1 MLKVKRLV
9 PSRGCDLYLLQT
21 EEKAAVLDTGMFHC
35 AEQTVAVIREALEG
49 RHPDFVLLTH
59 THYDHVGGIPAIR
72 KAFPGIKVYGSAY
85 AAYVL
90 QRPGARKVM
99 RQLGLEAAKTY
110 IGEDAELDA
119 FDENALCVDE
129 IIGEGDEIDLGSRR
143 LRVYE
148 TPGHT
153 TCSLTFYEPEDKIL
167 LLSESTGVYVDPT
180 WVDVSILTGYGQ
192 TMDSIEKCK
201 ALGAETL
208 YVSHYGKISDLSPEA
223 YFTLAKNSAAAFK
236 NLVLKEWGRGCCDEE
251 VMQACREQIWSTKV
265 KGHEDQ
271 PVAAFDANTK
281 AFLNVLRKESPNLSE
296 IRD

>member
-1 MLKVKRLV
+1 M
-9 PSRGCDLYLLQT
+9 
-21 EEKAAVLDTGMFHC
+21 
-35 AEQTVAVIREALEG
+35 
-49 RHPDFVLLTH
+49 
-59 THYDHVGGIPAIR
+59 
-72 KAFPGIKVYGSAY
+72 
-85 AAYVL
+85 
-90 QRPGARKVM
+90 
-99 RQLGLEAAKTY
+99 
-110 IGEDAELDA
+110 
-119 FDENALCVDE
+119 
-129 IIGEGDEIDLGSRR
+129 
-143 LRVYE
+143 
-148 TPGHT
+148 
-153 TCSLTFYEPEDKIL
+153 CSLTFYEPEDKVL

-180 WVDVSILTGYGQ
+180 WIDVSILTGYGQ
-192 TMDSIEKCK
+192 TMDSIEKCR

-236 NLVLKEWGRGCCDEE
+236 NLVLKEWGKGCCDEE

>member
-9 PSRGCDLYLLQT
+9 PSKGCDLYLLQT
-21 EEKAAVLDTGMFHC
+21 EEKAVILDTGMFHC
-35 AEQTVAVIREALEG
+35 AEQTVASIREALDG

-99 RQLGLEAAKTY
+99 QQLGLEAAKAY
-110 IGEDAELDA
+110 IGKDAILDP

-129 IIGEGDEIDLGSRR
+129 IIGEGDAVDLGSRR
-143 LRVYE
+143 LEVYE

-153 TCSLTFYEPEDKIL
+153 TCSLTFFEPEDKIL

-180 WVDVSILTGYGQ
+180 WIDVSILTGYGQ
-192 TMDSIEKCK
+192 TLDSIEKCR
-201 ALGAETL
+201 ALGAET
-208 YVSHYGKISDLSPEA
+208 LSPEA
-223 YFTLAKNSAAAFK
+223 YFTLAKNSADAFK
-236 NLVLKEWGRGCCDEE
+236 DLVLGRWAKGCCDDE
-251 VMQACREQIWSTKV
+251 VMEACRTEIWKTKV
-265 KGHEDQ
+265 QGHEDQ

-281 AFLNVLRKESPNLSE
+281 AFLDVLRKEFP
-296 IRD
+296 I